1 MGDIKSF
8 DTTRNAAKSEREII
22 VFDRY
27 GILIQ
32 EA

>member
-8 DTTRNAAKSEREII
+8 DTRNAAKSEREII

-27 GILIQ
+27 RILIQ